1 MKYEFNITAS
11 ISELVWYPDELS
23 DEYRVHPNFKAVMD
37 RLGIA
42 VPVEEIYE
50 RYFDSPVNSGHVLVF
65 QEMEGPTSCI
75 VLDTY
80 RDPLDQLDMIQMG
93 WRSQGEDHEL
103 RRLSRKFYDEC
114 EFAVRYQEGQ
124 SVLSEKLR
132 EDRYPRTFR
141 YHAVFEQ
148 RMKRYVNDAKS
159 PDLNE

>member
-1 MKYEFNITAS
+1 MSCLTSVGYIPTF
-11 ISELVWYPDELS
+11 
-23 DEYRVHPNFKAVMD
+23 AVMD

-50 RYFDSPVNSGHVLVF
+50 RYFDSPVNTGHVLVF
-65 QEMEGPTSCI
+65 QETKGPNSCI

-80 RDPLDQLDMIQMG
+80 RDPLDQLDMIQVG
-93 WRSQGEDHEL
+93 WRSQVEDYEL

-132 EDRYPRTFR
+132 EDRYPRTLR
-141 YHAVFEQ
+141 YHTVFEQ
-148 RMKRYVNDAKS
+148 RMKRYVKNADS
-159 PDLNE
+159 PNLKE

>member
-1 MKYEFNITAS
+1 
-11 ISELVWYPDELS
+11 
-23 DEYRVHPNFKAVMD
+23 MD

-50 RYFDSPVNSGHVLVF
+50 RYFDSPVNTGHVLVF
-65 QEMEGPTSCI
+65 QETKGPNSCI

-80 RDPLDQLDMIQMG
+80 RDPLDQLDMIQVG
-93 WRSQGEDHEL
+93 WRSQVEDYEL

-132 EDRYPRTFR
+132 EDRYPRTLR
-141 YHAVFEQ
+141 YHTVFEQ
-148 RMKRYVNDAKS
+148 RMKRYVKNADS
-159 PDLNE
+159 PNLKE